1 MINCAINR
9 PNCIVCME
17 RNGHFFVLRIFV
29 SANGIIFVVMILV
42 PKASQARVY
51 LQQTWTYA
59 EEVYT
64 SRIEM
69 EMEMDHDD
77 VIKWRHFPRC
87 WPFVQGIHR
96 SPVNSPHKGQYRG
109 AFMFSF
115 IWVKN
120 HEAGELGR
128 HRAHYDFTVMS
139 RWNFMRIGWSQKII
153 T

>member
-1 MINCAINR
+1 
-9 PNCIVCME
+9 
-17 RNGHFFVLRIFV
+17 
-29 SANGIIFVVMILV
+29 MILV

-87 WPFVQGIHR
+87 WPFVQGIDR

-115 IWVKN
+115 IWVNN

-128 HRAHYDFTVMS
+128 HRAHYDVTVMS
-139 RWNFMRIGWSQKII
+139 H